1 MPTASSGRGRVAARA
16 LGVCVCVVA
25 GSVATRDL
33 VTAMAL
39 EREAARPVDEHADR
53 ISDLLALAAWRSGAD
68 IRHALDAAQDVA
80 RLPVQIPGL
89 PKAATRDDG
98 PGARERDFIDAALVS
113 EMERCSRLQWA
124 LSARNELVAER
135 DVLLAAH
142 RARIEGL
149 ARRYPAI
156 RRGIAAWAPIFQAS
170 VDRLRR
176 TLSDLVITTTT
187 SRGAMTYGSSQQ
199 SGTDRWSRELASI
212 AASLRDAQ
220 SVGSPYE
227 AMIHAENAVSQLDS
241 VEAEVASIPS
251 APPTAAP
258 RVPTIPP
265 LPRFPR

>member
-1 MPTASSGRGRVAARA
+1 MAASAIARH
-16 LGVCVCVVA
+16 
-25 GSVATRDL
+25 
-33 VTAMAL
+33 
-39 EREAARPVDEHADR
+39 AARPVGDHADR
-53 ISDLLALAAWRSGAD
+53 ISDLIALAAWRSGAD
-68 IRHALDAAQDVA
+68 IRRALDAAQDVS
-80 RLPVQIPGL
+80 RLPIPIPDL
-89 PKAATRDDG
+89 PTALTRDNDPSAG
-98 PGARERDFIDAALVS
+98 KRDFIDAALVS
-113 EMERCSRLQWA
+113 EMDRCARLQWA

-156 RRGIAAWAPIFQAS
+156 RRGIAAWAPTFQAS